1 MLREMF
7 MPIALTPKMVIIVA
21 VGIFLAAF
29 IDGISGGGGIIAI
42 PTYLIAGLPP
52 HLALGTNKLS
62 SVLGK
67 AVSTGRFIRRG
78 YVDWKLGLPAIALA
92 IIGAHLGTRLQLAID
107 ERYLKWLLLL
117 VLPIVAFAVLR
128 QKELPEEPGEIPPG
142 RRAAIVWA
150 SAFVLGAYD
159 GFYGPGVGTFLLLIF
174 CNLAKMDVRTA
185 AGTVKLVN
193 FAANIGAVV
202 TSFMAG
208 KVFLALGLIAG
219 AASVT
224 GHYFGAGLAI
234 RDGSKIVRPVVLIV
248 LIALAIK
255 VITELV

>member
-1 MLREMF
+1 

-128 QKELPEEPGEIPPG
+128 QKELPEEPGEMPPG

-150 SAFVLGAYD
+150 AAFVLGAYD

-202 TSFMAG
+202 TSFAAG
-208 KVFLALGLIAG
+208 KVFIALGLIAG

-224 GHYFGAGLAI
+224 GHYFGSGLAI

-248 LIALAIK
+248 LVALAIK
-255 VITELV
+255 VITELM